1 MPPRRHWSDL
11 TTEDFKRPNVSDW
24 IAVLP
29 VAATEQHGPH
39 LPLSTDTIIAEGHIE
54 RTIERLPPNLPAV
67 FLPTQAIAWSLEH
80 VSSPGTLTLDWDTV
94 TRTWLEIGACVARS
108 GVRKLVIVNAH
119 GGNVPIMDLVTRE
132 LRVRHDMLA
141 VATSWS
147 RFGRPHGLFSEGER
161 KFGIHGGD
169 IETSMVM
176 AIRPDLVR
184 LEHLADFASAQMQYE
199 KEFAHLRAYGPS
211 QFGWKAQDLNP
222 TGAIGAAILASAQ
235 KGEAAMDHAV
245 TGFIELLADVDAF
258 SPDRLWRERR
268 GPPGGA

>member
-1 MPPRRHWSDL
+1 MPPRRHWSEL
-11 TTEDFKRPNVSDW
+11 TTEDFKRPNVAEW

-29 VAATEQHGPH
+29 VAAIEQHGPH
-39 LPLSTDTIIAEGHIE
+39 LPLSTDTVIAEGHVA
-54 RTIERLPPNLPAV
+54 RTIERLPPDLPAV
-67 FLPTQAIAWSLEH
+67 FLPVQSIAWSLEH

-94 TRTWLEIGACVARS
+94 TKVWLDIGACVARA
-108 GVRKLVIVNAH
+108 GLRKLVIVNAH
-119 GGNVPIMDLVTRE
+119 GGNVPVMDLVTRE

-147 RFGRPHGLFSEGER
+147 RFGRPHGLFDER
-161 KFGIHGGD
+161 ERRFGIHGGD

-184 LEHLADFASAQMQYE
+184 VEQLADFPSAQMRFE

-222 TGAIGAAILASAQ
+222 TGAIGAAILATAQ
-235 KGEAAMDHAV
+235 KGEAAIDHAV
-245 TGFIELLADVDAF
+245 TGFIELLADVAAF
-258 SPDRLWRERR
+258 DPARLWRAGR
-268 GPPGGA
+268 

>member
-1 MPPRRHWSDL
+1 MPPRRYWSDL
-11 TTEDFKRPNVSDW
+11 TTEDFRRPDVGEW

-29 VAATEQHGPH
+29 VAAIEQHGPH
-39 LPLSTDTIIAEGHIE
+39 LPLATDTIIADGHVAA
-54 RTIERLPPNLPAV
+54 TIARMPADLPAV
-67 FLPTQAIAWSLEH
+67 FLPTQAIAWSVEH

-94 TRTWLEIGACVARS
+94 TRVWLEIGACVARS
-108 GVRKLVIVNAH
+108 GVRKIVVVNAH
-119 GGNVPIMDLVTRE
+119 GGNVPVMDMVTRE

-147 RFGRPHGLFSEGER
+147 RFGRPDGLFSAAER

-176 AIRPDLVR
+176 ALRPDLVR
-184 LEHLADFASAQMQYE
+184 VDLLADFPSTQMQYE

-222 TGAIGAAILASAQ
+222 TGAMGAAILASAE
-235 KGEAAMDHAV
+235 KGAAAIDHAV
-245 TGFIELLADVDAF
+245 TGFLELLVDVATFDPA
-258 SPDRLWRERR
+258 RLWRA
-268 GPPGGA
+268 PK